1 MTAPTLRPYQHLARL
16 DVSRVWRSGGRGAL
30 LVLPTGAGKTV
41 TAYSIVDRE
50 IAEGRRVLWLAH
62 VDVLLG
68 QSVRTAA
75 RFGHADAGV
84 VKAGWTSPEAVLQ
97 IGSMQTLGRR
107 LEAAARRFTPDLIVV
122 DEAHRAVCATYVRIL
137 AAWPAARILGCTAT
151 PWRGDGRGLG
161 EAFGAIVCPT
171 TPQRL
176 IDQGHLVPPLMRRL
190 QWQPDLAGVHR
201 RAGEYATAEVEKACA
216 PGLGDVADACERAIA
231 EGDAPVLAFAV
242 SVAHSVA
249 LRDELLRRGVRAAHV
264 DADTDTE
271 TRDDLLGEGG
281 ALASGAVQVVCS
293 VGVLDE
299 GVDCPDV
306 RTVVLSPTASS
317 SRYLQR
323 VGRGL
328 RPAPGKAHCR
338 VVDAGGNYARHWWPT
353 EDVSPFYDLEGAPD
367 ARKVRGETEEAS
379 IRACGACLALHAARA
394 WPRGAP
400 CPSCGRLEPGKAV
413 RVETKGMVESEVR
426 REDLVPWSDKASAW
440 SGLCDETVERGY
452 SWKWA
457 LMAFR
462 RRYGHAPSRAML
474 AGLRGRT
481 ERAA

>member
-1 MTAPTLRPYQHLARL
+1 MPGRPSAPCGRKPTTPSWAHSRTCRTGRPSRRSSVLIHVLRKCCRPCLRWCARPDLRRPESRWSVTRREGDMTAPTLRPYQHLARL

-84 VKAGWTSPEAVLQ
+84 VKAGRTSPEAVLQ

-176 IDQGHLVPPLMRRL
+176 VDQGHLVPPLMRRL

-201 RAGEYATAEVEKACA
+201 RAGEYATAGAEK
-216 PGLGDVADACERAIA
+216 
-231 EGDAPVLAFAV
+231 
-242 SVAHSVA
+242 
-249 LRDELLRRGVRAAHV
+249 
-264 DADTDTE
+264 
-271 TRDDLLGEGG
+271 
-281 ALASGAVQVVCS
+281 VC
-293 VGVLDE
+293 
-299 GVDCPDV
+299 
-306 RTVVLSPTASS
+306 
-317 SRYLQR
+317 
-323 VGRGL
+323 
-328 RPAPGKAHCR
+328 
-338 VVDAGGNYARHWWPT
+338 
-353 EDVSPFYDLEGAPD
+353 
-367 ARKVRGETEEAS
+367 
-379 IRACGACLALHAARA
+379 
-394 WPRGAP
+394 
-400 CPSCGRLEPGKAV
+400 
-413 RVETKGMVESEVR
+413 
-426 REDLVPWSDKASAW
+426 
-440 SGLCDETVERGY
+440 
-452 SWKWA
+452 
-457 LMAFR
+457 
-462 RRYGHAPSRAML
+462 
-474 AGLRGRT
+474 
-481 ERAA
+481 